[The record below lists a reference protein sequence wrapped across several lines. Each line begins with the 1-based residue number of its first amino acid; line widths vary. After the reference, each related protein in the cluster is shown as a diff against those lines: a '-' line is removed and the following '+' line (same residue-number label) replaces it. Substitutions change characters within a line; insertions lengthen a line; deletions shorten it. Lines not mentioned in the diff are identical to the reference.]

1 MEKYKNLLISKEKKA
16 PAIKHEGKI
25 YYRYMDMIY
34 IPKKAEELST
44 EDVIALS
51 EARTML
57 DKKVIDYSYSKKV
70 INTMLEKI
78 KPESKI
84 IDFGCGNG
92 LLLEM
97 MNDRGFKFDNLTGL
111 DVSEKSLKKAEN
123 KAHKQKK
130 YKHNTDFILFGKYS
144 SLDLSSDSFDFILS
158 SFVMHFQVSDRQ
170 LEELHR
176 VLKPNGLFVY
186 NDFNFKKS
194 PKTTVE
200 TIRRL
205 NRIGFDV
212 EMREYHFEQES
223 VSKPQKI
230 IVAKKV

>member
-16 PAIKHEGKI
+16 PAIKHKGKI

-34 IPKKAEELST
+34 IPTKAEKLST

-70 INTMLEKI
+70 INTLLNEVE
-78 KPESKI
+78 PESNI

-92 LLLEM
+92 LLLDIM
-97 MNDRGFKFDNLTGL
+97 KDRNFRYESLIGL
-111 DVSEKSLKKAEN
+111 DVSERSLQKAKN
-123 KAHKQKK
+123 KAKK
-130 YKHNTDFILFGKYS
+130 LSNYKSNTNFILFGKYS
-144 SLDLSSDSFDFILS
+144 NLDLSSDSFDYILS
-158 SFVMHFQVSDRQ
+158 SFVMHFQISDRQ

-200 TIRRL
+200 TIKRL

-212 EMREYHFEQES
+212 EMRECHFEQDS